1 MLLVSP
7 VGIVSDKQS
16 ILRKYG
22 GGILQDLTDKD
33 LTIFQVIPF
42 LLTSIVKL

>member
-7 VGIVSDKQS
+7 VGTFSDKQS
-16 ILRKYG
+16 ILGKYVG
-22 GGILQDLTDKD
+22 GTLQGLTDKD
-33 LTIFQVIPF
+33 LTVFQVIPF